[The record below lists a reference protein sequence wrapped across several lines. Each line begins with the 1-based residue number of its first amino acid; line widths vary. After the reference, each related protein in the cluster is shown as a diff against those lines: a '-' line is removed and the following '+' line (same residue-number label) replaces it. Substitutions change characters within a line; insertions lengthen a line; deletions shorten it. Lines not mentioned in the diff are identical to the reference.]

1 MNASDTKKPLNEVI
15 LRLAF
20 QRREAQRTVGRPAGE
35 DTYSILVDLLI
46 NKKSGMAIAKERG
59 ISQQRVSK
67 IKNDFEVFLSEFLDK
82 NGQ

>member
-1 MNASDTKKPLNEVI
+1 
-15 LRLAF
+15 
-20 QRREAQRTVGRPAGE
+20 VGRPAGE

-46 NKKSGMAIAKERG
+46 NKKNGMAIAKERG

-67 IKNDFEVFLSEFLDK
+67 IKNDFEVFLIEFLDK